1 MGLGF
6 LVVILCFVL
15 LFFFCLHVW
24 EEIVL
29 AYSLAQVSGERGER
43 IWSYHGAEIHNHTQQ
58 LGLESV
64 LVVG

>member
-1 MGLGF
+1 MGLVF
-6 LVVILCFVL
+6 WVV
-15 LFFFCLHVW
+15 LFFVFCLCVW

-29 AYSLAQVSGERGER
+29 AYSLAQVSHEAGER
-43 IWSYHGAEIHNHTQQ
+43 IWSYHGAEIHSHTQQ